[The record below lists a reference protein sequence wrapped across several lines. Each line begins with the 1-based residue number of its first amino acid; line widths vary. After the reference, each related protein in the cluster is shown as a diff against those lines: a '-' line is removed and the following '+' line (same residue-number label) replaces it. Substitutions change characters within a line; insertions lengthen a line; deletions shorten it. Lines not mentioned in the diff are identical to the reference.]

1 MVITVKNATE
11 ITVDGCGKPVDV
23 RRGADGSV
31 VIDASKPA
39 PAPAAAVEVKS
50 FECQRG
56 GAVFGGG
63 VIKATSEAEALK
75 AIDRILRTKAVSA
88 AVVEMLKDNGDEG
101 CFVDDRDIA
110 RITKHL
116 KEQGILQL

>member
-1 MVITVKNATE
+1 MIVTIKNAAE

-39 PAPAAAVEVKS
+39 PAVEVAS
-50 FECQRG
+50 FECKHG

-63 VIKATSEAEALK
+63 VIKASSEAEALK
-75 AIDRILRTKAVSA
+75 AIDRILQTKAVSA
-88 AVVEMLKDNGDEG
+88 AVAEMLKDNGDEG

-110 RITKHL
+110 RIKKHL
-116 KEQGILQL
+116 QERGILQF